1 MTFRKIIGPSM
12 ERKASIHRKT
22 KETEILLDLNLDGA
36 GDSEIRTGIPFMD
49 HMLTL
54 VAAHGFMDLKITAT
68 GDTEVDD
75 HHTVEDLGICLGK
88 AIHDGLGKKE
98 GIRRYG
104 QAIVPMDEA
113 LARVALDISNRPFLA
128 YRVLLKESKTGSF
141 DVNLVR
147 EFFRALVVHS
157 GITMHVDLVSGDDPH
172 HVAESIFKS
181 FARALDQATGFE
193 VRLGGAVPSTKGLL

>member
-1 MTFRKIIGPSM
+1 M

-22 KETEILLDLNLDGA
+22 KETEIQLDLSLDGT
-36 GDSEIRTGIPFMD
+36 GDSEVRTGIPFMD

-54 VAAHGFMDLKITAT
+54 MAAHGFMDLKITAT

-98 GIRRYG
+98 GIRRY
-104 QAIVPMDEA
+104 AHALVPMDEA
-113 LARVALDISNRPFLA
+113 LARVALDVSNRPFLA

-193 VRLGGAVPSTKGLL
+193 ARLGGAVPSTKGIL

>member
-1 MTFRKIIGPSM
+1 M

-22 KETEILLDLNLDGA
+22 KETEILLDLDLDGA
-36 GDSEIRTGIPFMD
+36 GDSEVRTGIPFMD

-54 VAAHGFMDLKITAT
+54 MAAHGFMDLKITAT

-98 GIRRYG
+98 GLRRYG
-104 QAIVPMDEA
+104 HAIVPMDEA
-113 LARVALDISNRPFLA
+113 MARVVLDISNRPFLA

-172 HVAESIFKS
+172 HIAESIFKS

-193 VRLGGAVPSTKGLL
+193 ARLGAAVPSTKGLL

>member
-1 MTFRKIIGPSM
+1 MTFQKITRPSM

-104 QAIVPMDEA
+104 HAIVPMDEA

-181 FARALDQATGFE
+181 FARALDQATSFE
-193 VRLGGAVPSTKGLL
+193 ARLGGAVPSTKGLL

>member
-1 MTFRKIIGPSM
+1 MTFRKITGPSM

-22 KETEILLDLNLDGA
+22 KETEISLDLNLDGA
-36 GDSEIRTGIPFMD
+36 GDSEVRTGIPFMD

-54 VAAHGFMDLKITAT
+54 TAAHGFMDLKIAAT

-98 GIRRYG
+98 GLRRYG
-104 QAIVPMDEA
+104 HAIVPMDEA
-113 LARVALDISNRPFLA
+113 MARVVLDISNRPFLA

-172 HVAESIFKS
+172 HIAESIFKS

-193 VRLGGAVPSTKGLL
+193 ARLGAAVPSTKGLL